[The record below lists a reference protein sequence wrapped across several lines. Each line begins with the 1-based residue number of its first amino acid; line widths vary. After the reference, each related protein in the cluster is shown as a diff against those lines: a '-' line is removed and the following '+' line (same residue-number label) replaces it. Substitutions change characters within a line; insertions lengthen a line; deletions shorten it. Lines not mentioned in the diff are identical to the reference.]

1 MTINGTDGTIKTG
14 KTEVSGSALTIK
26 DAANDAKKTTVDATG
41 TTVTDGV
48 ANGKKVVT
56 TAESVTVADGTTKTT
71 TKAGETKYEANGKD
85 LTVKTEGITVTD
97 GNNKGS
103 INAMNSTFTNA
114 TNGTQVGATLIRV
127 NGAKA
132 ADGSVTTDGIA
143 IGHHA
148 DVVTSVAT
156 ATKETGNFIT
166 GLDNTKW
173 DPKVNGIVSGRAA
186 TEDQLKV
193 VDDKVNKGR
202 VFSADTLDA
211 NKKPVEAMVG
221 LGETLSIVGG
231 AKMNELTD
239 NNIGVELKAAETKD
253 GVTTPTTMTVK
264 LAKKVNMADGS
275 TTYTKDVTDKAGKK
289 VGVRTGV
296 MDGDSMKYTLYNV
309 DAAGNIITDANKN
322 KDVNVST
329 TVTSGGIVIAPKD
342 RLSSKSVTLSH
353 EGLNNGGNRI
363 TNVADGVAMDDAATV
378 GQLKRSTTTII
389 NQANAIGAHA
399 AALAAMNPLSFD
411 PMRKSQVMAGIG
423 SYRGKQA
430 LALGVAHYTSENF
443 IFNIGM
449 SVGHNEHM
457 MNAGMTYRFGGNP
470 SMIPDRYKG
479 GPISS
484 IYVMQDELSAFKEEN
499 ARQKEQLKELPELK
513 QEVAELRAMVQQ
525 LLAAQGK

>member
-1 MTINGTDGTIKTG
+1 
-14 KTEVSGSALTIK
+14 
-26 DAANDAKKTTVDATG
+26 
-41 TTVTDGV
+41 
-48 ANGKKVVT
+48 
-56 TAESVTVADGTTKTT
+56 
-71 TKAGETKYEANGKD
+71 
-85 LTVKTEGITVTD
+85 
-97 GNNKGS
+97 
-103 INAMNSTFTNA
+103 
-114 TNGTQVGATLIRV
+114 
-127 NGAKA
+127 
-132 ADGSVTTDGIA
+132 
-143 IGHHA
+143 
-148 DVVTSVAT
+148 
-156 ATKETGNFIT
+156 
-166 GLDNTKW
+166 
-173 DPKVNGIVSGRAA
+173 
-186 TEDQLKV
+186 
-193 VDDKVNKGR
+193 
-202 VFSADTLDA
+202 
-211 NKKPVEAMVG
+211 
-221 LGETLSIVGG
+221 
-231 AKMNELTD
+231 
-239 NNIGVELKAAETKD
+239 
-253 GVTTPTTMTVK
+253 MTVK

-296 MDGDSMKYTLYNV
+296 MDGESMKYTLYNV
-309 DAAGNIITDANKN
+309 DAAGNIITDAKGN

-329 TVTSGGIVIAPKD
+329 SITSGGIVIAPKD
-342 RLSSKSVTLSH
+342 SLTSKTVELSH
-353 EGLNNGGNRI
+353 EGLNNGGHRI
-363 TNVADGVAMDDAATV
+363 TNVADGVAMNDAATV
-378 GQLKRSTTTII
+378 GQLKSSTTTII
-389 NQANAIGAHA
+389 NHANTIGAHA